1 MSSDPESI
9 VQLRK
14 AMREIMK
21 DTRAEELGSRIKEF
35 VKQTKSESQI
45 YERIRDNFINSP
57 DEDIRKFVEIIQ
69 RPFYAR
75 SSVLNVAVSIF
86 QLLISSVLL
95 VLGIFVIS
103 PSLLGISIIDT
114 LQQLAAQAQSAAGS
128 TYLIELMLFI
138 AGVAFIA
145 DAFNHLRSAA
155 FFLRIAG
162 IELQEPNAKR

>member
-9 VQLRK
+9 IQLRK
-14 AMREIMK
+14 AMQEIMK
-21 DTRAEELGSRIKEF
+21 DTRAEELGSHIKQF

-75 SSVLNVAVSIF
+75 SSGLNIAVSIF
-86 QLLISSVLL
+86 QLVISSVLL
-95 VLGIFVIS
+95 VLGIIIIS
-103 PSLLGISIIDT
+103 PSILGLRIT
-114 LQQLAAQAQSAAGS
+114 ELVQQLITQAQSATGA
-128 TYLIELMLFI
+128 TYLIDLTLFL

-162 IELQEPNAKR
+162 IEIQEPNAKR